1 MVTEDYP
8 EGGRGGRGG
17 TGREEGGR
25 GSIHVNK
32 RNNLLLLIM
41 LLTSI
46 TVQGVN
52 FEAQNFFV
60 IEQFSLFY
68 KLKFHNWQAKIYLH
82 KILVSSHTQPLC
94 K

>member
-8 EGGRGGRGG
+8 EGGRGGRGGRGG

-41 LLTSI
+41 LLASI
-46 TVQGVN
+46 TIQGVN
-52 FEAQNFFV
+52 FKA
-60 IEQFSLFY
+60 
-68 KLKFHNWQAKIYLH
+68 
-82 KILVSSHTQPLC
+82 
-94 K
+94 